1 MYVQT
6 FKYQYR
12 SFIYCKKLLSVPTRL
27 SVPNFF
33 LSPLITT
40 NLPVTPLLS
49 LTSSDQGASQCS
61 VAPVPPPSLLL
72 LWSASHLGIKMIMPY
87 TACGTVCTSLC
98 SSLRTYLVW
107 DVTFW
112 HPTDGE
118 QAPIMVNSDQGYYE
132 PESTFNV
139 HILGLWTPRHI
150 RQTHSRDAQFY
161 PT

>member
-6 FKYQYR
+6 FEYQYK
-12 SFIYCKKLLSVPTRL
+12 SFIYCKKLFSVPTHL

-72 LWSASHLGIKMIMPY
+72 LWSASHLGIKMIMPN

-98 SSLRTYLVW
+98 SSLRTYLVC

-112 HPTDGE
+112 HPTE
-118 QAPIMVNSDQGYYE
+118 LLWTRIYIQCI
-132 PESTFNV
+132 

-150 RQTHSRDAQFY
+150 HQTHLRDAQFY